1 MTNPHGLPARI
12 FPLLAGLLTAACAGG
27 PQVSTKQPVSA
38 AADAPYGNI
47 LVVALFESFDARRYL
62 EKEIV
67 KQLAEIGVEAT
78 AMTATTD
85 TQTII
90 NRDTVIDRIEQS
102 GADAVLV
109 TQLVA
114 FETRGKAKDANPQST
129 YNVRPTYWYN
139 VFEVELTEYVEPQY
153 VEWTNELALSSD
165 MFSAATR
172 EKVWSIQSDWNFK
185 KKLEPGMDYSVVVDE
200 AKAIVRAAER
210 DKLLDGQG
218 SKR

>member
-1 MTNPHGLPARI
+1 VINQHGLRARI
-12 FPLLAGLLTAACAGG
+12 LPLLGGLLIAACAGG
-27 PQVSTKQPVSA
+27 PQVSSTQPVSA

-47 LVVALFESFDARRYL
+47 LVVALFDSFDARRYL

-85 TQTII
+85 TRTII
-90 NRDTVIDRIEQS
+90 NRDTVIDRITRS

-109 TQLVA
+109 TQLVS
-114 FETRGKAKDANPQST
+114 FEAQGKAKDANPEAT
-129 YNVRPTYWYN
+129 YIFRPTYWYN
-139 VFEVELTEYVEPQY
+139 VFEVDLEEYVEPQY

-165 MFSAATR
+165 WFSANSR
-172 EKVWSIQSDWNFK
+172 EKVWTMQSDWKFK
-185 KKLEPGMDYSVVVDE
+185 KKLEPGMDYSVIVDE

-210 DKLLDGQG
+210 NRLLDGQG
-218 SKR
+218 

>member
-1 MTNPHGLPARI
+1 MTIPQRLPPGLAV
-12 FPLLAGLLTAACAGG
+12 GLLIAACAAG
-27 PQVSTKQPVSA
+27 PQVSTTQPVSA

-47 LVVALFESFDARRYL
+47 LVVALFDSFDARRYL

-67 KQLAEIGVEAT
+67 KQLAEMGVEAS

-85 TQTII
+85 TTTII
-90 NRDTVIDRIEQS
+90 NRDTVVDRIERS

-114 FETRGKAKDANPQST
+114 FETRGKAKDANPEAT
-129 YNVRPTYWYN
+129 YIFRPTYWYN
-139 VFEVELTEYVEPQY
+139 VFEVDLEEYVEPQY
-153 VEWTNELALSSD
+153 VEWSNELALSAD

-172 EKVWSIQSDWNFK
+172 EQVWSIQSDWNFK
-185 KKLEPGMDYSVVVDE
+185 KKLQPGMDYSVVVDE

-210 DKLLDGQG
+210 DKLLDPQG
-218 SKR
+218 